1 MLLSIQIMLMGS
13 LDRRGLTSSLAL
25 FMTLLFALVVALPAT
40 AGTLALVGGRV
51 IDGTA
56 SPALEQATV
65 LVEDGVIS
73 AVGARDAVAVP
84 EDARII
90 DASGKTLMPGLADM
104 HVHLVGGW
112 DGVSV
117 DMLGYRRYLNSLL
130 YAGVTTVLDM
140 GNVMP
145 YVIQLRNEIAAG
157 RLAGPRIYSVGA
169 LVDGP
174 DPVWP
179 PIAFSLS
186 SEAQLPGIVD
196 QLAAAGVDAIKAY
209 KGLSVPQLR
218 ALVAEGKK
226 HELPVLVDFWY
237 RTGSY
242 DAAATGMHGW
252 AHLPPRRL
260 PDETV
265 AHAAEQGIHWQTTLA
280 VKESFAFRRLDDLS
294 FLNIPLILDT
304 SPPVFLDQLR
314 EYAQSPRNAERLE
327 RRIEGFEIGMAEAR
341 RLHDAGIMLVAG
353 TDAPYPGV
361 TLGEGVHRE
370 LELLVEAGLTPLEA
384 IRTAT
389 LNAAIHMG
397 DEAEWGT
404 LRVGKRADILMI
416 DGRPDETISDT
427 RNIELVIQR
436 GEVLDRA
443 SLVFDPETD
452 PGFLPGTAVNAGH
465 F

>member
-1 MLLSIQIMLMGS
+1 M
-13 LDRRGLTSSLAL
+13 A
-25 FMTLLFALVVALPAT
+25 ALPVW
-40 AGTLALVGGRV
+40 AGALALVDGRV
-51 IDGTA
+51 IDGTGRR
-56 SPALEQATV
+56 ALENATV
-65 LVEDGVIS
+65 LVEDGVIT
-73 AVGARDAVAVP
+73 AVGARDAVALP
-84 EDARII
+84 ESARII

-145 YVIQLRNEIAAG
+145 YIIQLRNEIAAG
-157 RLAGPRIYSVGA
+157 RLSGPRIYSVGA

-314 EYAQSPRNAERLE
+314 EYAQSPRNTERLA
-327 RRIEGFEIGMAEAR
+327 RRIENFDTGMTEAK

-404 LRVGKRADILMI
+404 LAAGKRADILMI
-416 DGRPDETISDT
+416 DGRPDETIADT

-436 GEVLDRA
+436 GKVLDRA
-443 SLVFDPETD
+443 SLVLDPETD

>member
-1 MLLSIQIMLMGS
+1 MTFGARIHIA
-13 LDRRGLTSSLAL
+13 DARVTFRIVRCALA
-25 FMTLLFALVVALPAT
+25 VVALAFMAAHPVW
-40 AGTLALVGGRV
+40 AGALALVDGRV
-51 IDGTA
+51 IDGTGRR
-56 SPALEQATV
+56 ALENATV
-65 LVEDGVIS
+65 LVEDGLIT
-73 AVGARDAVAVP
+73 AVGARDAVALP
-84 EDARII
+84 EGARII

-145 YVIQLRNEIAAG
+145 YIIQLRNEIAAG

-304 SPPVFLDQLR
+304 SPPVFLEQLR

-404 LRVGKRADILMI
+404 LGVGKRADILMI

>member
-1 MLLSIQIMLMGS
+1 
-13 LDRRGLTSSLAL
+13 
-25 FMTLLFALVVALPAT
+25 
-40 AGTLALVGGRV
+40 
-51 IDGTA
+51 
-56 SPALEQATV
+56 
-65 LVEDGVIS
+65 
-73 AVGARDAVAVP
+73 
-84 EDARII
+84 
-90 DASGKTLMPGLADM
+90 
-104 HVHLVGGW
+104 
-112 DGVSV
+112 
-117 DMLGYRRYLNSLL
+117 
-130 YAGVTTVLDM
+130 
-140 GNVMP
+140 
-145 YVIQLRNEIAAG
+145 
-157 RLAGPRIYSVGA
+157 
-169 LVDGP
+169 
-174 DPVWP
+174 
-179 PIAFSLS
+179 
-186 SEAQLPGIVD
+186 
-196 QLAAAGVDAIKAY
+196 
-209 KGLSVPQLR
+209 
-218 ALVAEGKK
+218 
-226 HELPVLVDFWY
+226 VLVDFWY